1 MIHLDKSLLKAS
13 LIVSKTLKR
22 RLSHQDLNPFIEPK
36 TKEMI
41 EQKNEPIANDH
52 DHVKQKVPEHIE
64 DFKPK
69 SNLTPYIL
77 LIALSFHGF
86 FEGIALG
93 LQSGIFDTSFLF
105 FAILSHKWA
114 EAFTLGLSF
123 YKSGTDKPSF
133 IRMIILF
140 SCFTPAG
147 ILLGIILSGDSNII
161 QGVFLALSTGTFIY
175 IACSEVIVEE
185 FAITR
190 YKYSKFFAYLVG
202 GTFIAGLAVIEKV
215 AGVD

>member
-1 MIHLDKSLLKAS
+1 L
-13 LIVSKTLKR
+13 
-22 RLSHQDLNPFIEPK
+22 
-36 TKEMI
+36 
-41 EQKNEPIANDH
+41 
-52 DHVKQKVPEHIE
+52 
-64 DFKPK
+64 
-69 SNLTPYIL
+69 IL
-77 LIALSFHGF
+77 LSY
-86 FEGIALG
+86 
-93 LQSGIFDTSFLF
+93 F

>member
-1 MIHLDKSLLKAS
+1 
-13 LIVSKTLKR
+13 
-22 RLSHQDLNPFIEPK
+22 
-36 TKEMI
+36 MI
-41 EQKNEPIANDH
+41 EQKNQPIVNDH
-52 DHVKQKVPEHIE
+52 AHANVKVPENIE

-86 FEGIALG
+86 FEGMALG
-93 LQSGIFDTSFLF
+93 LQSGVLDTSFLF

-123 YKSGTDKPSF
+123 YKSGTNKSTF

-140 SCFTPAG
+140 SCFTPVG
-147 ILLGIILSGDSNII
+147 ILLGIVLSGDSFII

-175 IACSEVIVEE
+175 VACSEVIVEE

-190 YKYSKFFAYLVG
+190 YKHSKFFAYMVG
-202 GTFIAGLAVIEKV
+202 GIFIAGLAVIEKV